1 MPPFEPFILAL
12 KKLTFT
18 WIYTAGRRRRSCQ
31 DYSECDC
38 ADETACG
45 WWWWA
50 YDHQVTDSAVSSARH
65 ERARRFQSCLLSL
78 FLSLPRRKPDIQ
90 HGAVRQS
97 SRGANGIWAFPD
109 ENVFFSSTHWR
120 RGNKSTHIGLRPL
133 MCAVQLCVRRGKK
146 GFKKMIKTDTDINKE
161 PEHMYV
167 GVFLSI
173 SCLAWLGSIAT
184 GCTV

>member
-50 YDHQVTDSAVSSARH
+50 YDHQVTDSAVSSARQ
-65 ERARRFQSCLLSL
+65 RARTAISKLPSLSL

-133 MCAVQLCVRRGKK
+133 MSAVQLCVRKGKE

-161 PEHMYV
+161 P
-167 GVFLSI
+167 
-173 SCLAWLGSIAT
+173 
-184 GCTV
+184 